1 MSQKQNGAEMAWN
14 DNNNQTPPEIN
25 EVICGDGF
33 VDFICAEI
41 KIEKGE

>member
-1 MSQKQNGAEMAWN
+1 MQEFADDFVDPN
-14 DNNNQTPPEIN
+14 PEIH
-25 EVICGDGF
+25 EVRCGDGF